1 MPTSDGF
8 IPDQTGDLKLE
19 FNTELRPKISGPLN
33 GAIFVDAGNIWLKN
47 DNPLKPGAKFSSDFL
62 SELAMGAGAGLRLDI
77 TLFVIRLDLAFPIR
91 KPWLPAGQRMV
102 INQINF
108 GDPDWRRENLIW
120 NLAIGY
126 PF

>member
-1 MPTSDGF
+1 
-8 IPDQTGDLKLE
+8 
-19 FNTELRPKISGPLN
+19 
-33 GAIFVDAGNIWLKN
+33 
-47 DNPLKPGAKFSSDFL
+47 
-62 SELAMGAGAGLRLDI
+62 MGAGAGLRLDI